1 MEIVLTD
8 ENFEQEVIQ
17 SELPCLVD
25 FGADWCGPC
34 RMVAPIMKS
43 IAEEYQGKLKVG
55 TVNVDQAPNTASK
68 YGITSIP
75 ALYLFKNGQVV
86 NKAVGAAPKEKIIST
101 IKPYI

>member
-34 RMVAPIMKS
+34 KMVAPIMKS
-43 IAEEYQGKLKVG
+43 ISEEYEGKLKVG
-55 TVNVDQAPNTASK
+55 TVNVDQAPNIASK
-68 YGITSIP
+68 YEIMSIP
-75 ALYLFKNGQVV
+75 ALFLFKNGQVA
-86 NKAVGAAPKEKIIST
+86 NKAVGAAPKEHIIST

>member
-1 MEIVLTD
+1 MEVVLTD
-8 ENFEQEVIQ
+8 ENFEQEVLQ

-55 TVNVDQAPNTASK
+55 TVNVDQAPETASK
-68 YGITSIP
+68 YGIMSIP
-75 ALYLFKNGQVV
+75 ALFFFKNGEVV
-86 NKAVGAAPKEKIIST
+86 SKAVGAAPKEHLVSMFEK
-101 IKPYI
+101 YI